1 MASGHG
7 NHGTHG
13 GQGHGNGHG
22 HGDGHAHAGPKLY
35 WIFAAILCFITFIE
49 WLIFKKKDEY
59 GISNN
64 LMIYSLLGMS
74 VVKFIMVCG
83 WYMHLRFDNK
93 MLTQI
98 FVFSGLLAA
107 GVFWIMKLALPT
119 MG

>member
-7 NHGTHG
+7 HHSE
-13 GQGHGNGHG
+13 HHEK
-22 HGDGHAHAGPKLY
+22 HAGPKLY
-35 WIFAAILCFITFIE
+35 WIFAAILCAITFLE
-49 WLIFKKKDEY
+49 WIIFKEKDAL
-59 GISNN
+59 GISNQV
-64 LMIYSLLGMS
+64 MIWSLLLMS
-74 VVKFIMVCG
+74 LVKFIMVCG

-107 GVFWIMKLALPT
+107 GVFLIMKLSLPS

>member
-7 NHGTHG
+7 HQPAH
-13 GQGHGNGHG
+13 H
-22 HGDGHAHAGPKLY
+22 DDHAHAGPKLY

-49 WLIFKKKDEY
+49 WIIFKKKEDY
-59 GISNN
+59 GISNGV
-64 LMIYSLLGMS
+64 MIWTLIGLS

-107 GVFWIMKLALPT
+107 GVFLILKLSLPEV
-119 MG
+119 G